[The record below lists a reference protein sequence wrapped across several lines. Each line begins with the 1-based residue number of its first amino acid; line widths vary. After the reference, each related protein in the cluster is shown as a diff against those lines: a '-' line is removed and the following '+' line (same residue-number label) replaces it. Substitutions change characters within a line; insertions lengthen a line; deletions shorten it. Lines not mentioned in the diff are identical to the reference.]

1 MISARQPSTRQPS
14 ARVQRMREER
24 RKKTIQVWSE
34 PKKGGKGYVIYAGV
48 PGTDQKTYAGS
59 AMSRATL
66 DYNMR
71 KAKVKFGLSI
81 V

>member
-24 RKKTIQVWSE
+24 KKKTVKVWSE

-59 AMSRATL
+59 AMTRDNLEYRMRIARA
-66 DYNMR
+66 
-71 KAKVKFGLSI
+71 KFER
-81 V
+81 